1 MTEANMAM
9 SGVRSE
15 KRGTIVI
22 LTIDNP
28 PVNAL
33 SAHIRRQLRDLLFSA
48 QEDPEVSG
56 IVLHGAGRV
65 FVAGADITELGTP
78 KQTEA
83 PTLPD
88 LCAYIEAQS
97 KPVMAAIHGMA
108 LGGGLELALACP
120 YRMADS
126 SAKLGLPEVSLG
138 FIPGSGGTVRLPR
151 IVGPETALQMI
162 VSGKPITDVEA
173 LKNGLVDEIS
183 NGNLVDDASSFLKD
197 KLGSSAVPV
206 KDRNEK
212 LDMARSALDRFDEF
226 AATLTRR
233 SRGLLAPLAAANA
246 VRNSITM
253 SFDAASELERE
264 TFLRLL
270 NGAESKAL
278 RHLFFAEREA
288 AKTIT
293 IGQPALPR
301 EVKRVGVI
309 GAGTM
314 GGGIAMAFVNAGLP
328 VALVEMNSEALLRG
342 MSKISDNYQ
351 MSVSRGSISAAEREE
366 RVARISGSTDFAS
379 LTQCDLIV
387 EAVFEDLATK
397 KDVMAKLDAVAKPG
411 SVLATNTSY
420 LDVNAIAAATRR
432 PEDVVGLHF
441 FSPANVMKLLEIVQ
455 GAKTRPEVIATAL
468 QLARTIKK
476 TPVVVG
482 VCHGFVGNRM
492 LAARGMDNEEM
503 LLEGASPEQIDAAFR
518 EFGWPMG
525 PFEMS
530 DLAGLDISWRT
541 RKAQGRQ
548 AAIADALC
556 EQGRFGQ
563 KAGRGYYR
571 YDSGSRTPLQDD
583 AVMELIESVSIKK
596 GYERRTFTTQEII
609 ERTLFPMINE
619 GVKILNEGIAMRR
632 SDIDVVWVNGY
643 GFPAAKG
650 GPMHWA
656 REFSEP
662 QTVYNGLRKWHE
674 RSQRSAFEPAANFL
688 DILG

>member
-1 MTEANMAM
+1 
-9 SGVRSE
+9 
-15 KRGTIVI
+15 
-22 LTIDNP
+22 
-28 PVNAL
+28 
-33 SAHIRRQLRDLLFSA
+33 
-48 QEDPEVSG
+48 
-56 IVLHGAGRV
+56 
-65 FVAGADITELGTP
+65 
-78 KQTEA
+78 
-83 PTLPD
+83 
-88 LCAYIEAQS
+88 
-97 KPVMAAIHGMA
+97 
-108 LGGGLELALACP
+108 
-120 YRMADS
+120 MADS